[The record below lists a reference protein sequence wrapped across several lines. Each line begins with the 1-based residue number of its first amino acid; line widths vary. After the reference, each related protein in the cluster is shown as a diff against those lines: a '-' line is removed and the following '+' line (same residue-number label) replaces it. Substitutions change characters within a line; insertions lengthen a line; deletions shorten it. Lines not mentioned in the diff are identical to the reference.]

1 MPTAFDELPRRLAD
15 TVGAAW
21 ATAAVRFTP
30 VDVHAY
36 DVLFKQVGFTLP
48 ASLRAELVARGAFE
62 LAAVADAD
70 ETDEGVDTKEAL
82 SDLRGPGWAGRNV
95 LGGGLHLLRPSELFG
110 TYRSQRLGATALAEL
125 GSLWVFAGPNGGY
138 VQVDAFAF
146 DGRPDRARSDG
157 GEVPIVPFHED
168 DMGEAFDL
176 LEADG
181 SLRHT
186 RPSLDAWSRWLCD
199 EIVDAVKALEAA
211 GVTRMRA
218 STPSAPAEAPDLT
231 PYRAQ
236 VAAGK
241 KWSSW
246 VEGIWR
252 EAFRSG
258 SVDTARSVLDDIG
271 TLVTQPSV
279 ADYKLPGALDLWHRL
294 PRHGPFSRRAAL
306 AEVWSRRT
314 LEGDAAT
321 QVAFDVFLGSL
332 ETDQV
337 APIAVFDTLQ
347 TAAWSDRSATTTTAT
362 RWARALLWALGP
374 AEPAQLHEAASLV
387 LRLEGD
393 KRRDVEETLWLSL
406 EPFARRAGVL

>member
-1 MPTAFDELPRRLAD
+1 MPTAFDELPHRLAN

-62 LAAVADAD
+62 VAAVADGD
-70 ETDEGVDTKEAL
+70 ETDEGVDANEAL
-82 SDLRGPGWAGRNV
+82 SNLRGPGWAGRNV
-95 LGGGLHLLRPSELFG
+95 LRGGLHLLRPSELFG
-110 TYRSQRLGATALAEL
+110 SYRSQRLGASAMDEL

-138 VQVDAFAF
+138 VEVDAFAF
-146 DGRPDRARSDG
+146 DGRPGRAAGDG
-157 GEVPIVPFHED
+157 AEYPIVPFHED
-168 DMGEAFDL
+168 DMGEEFDL

-186 RPSLDAWSRWLCD
+186 HLSLDAWSRWLCD
-199 EIVDAVKALEAA
+199 EIVDAVKAIEAA

-218 STPSAPAEAPDLT
+218 SAPSAAAEAPDLT
-231 PYRAQ
+231 PYLAQ
-236 VAAGK
+236 GK

-246 VEGIWR
+246 VERIWR
-252 EAFRSG
+252 EALRSG
-258 SVDTARSVLDDIG
+258 SVDTARAVLDDIG
-271 TLVTQPSV
+271 TLVTRPSV
-279 ADYKLPGALDLWHRL
+279 VDYKLPGALDLWHRL

-306 AEVWSRRT
+306 AEVWSRRS

-337 APIAVFDTLQ
+337 APMAVFDTLQ
-347 TAAWSDRSATTTTAT
+347 TAAWGDRNATTTTAS
-362 RWARALLWALGP
+362 WARALLWALGP
-374 AEPAQLHEAASLV
+374 AEPAQLNEAASLV
-387 LRLEGD
+387 LRLEVD
-393 KRRDVEETLWLSL
+393 DRRDVEESLWLSL